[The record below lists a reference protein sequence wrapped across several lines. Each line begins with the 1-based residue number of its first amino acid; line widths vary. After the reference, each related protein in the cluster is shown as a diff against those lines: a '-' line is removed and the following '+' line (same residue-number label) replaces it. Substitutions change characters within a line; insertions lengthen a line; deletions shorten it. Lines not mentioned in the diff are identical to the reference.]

1 MVHPI
6 DNMTLD
12 DARERRGYLNKNRSL
27 LFLFVYKVGPIHAC
41 VEEGKNGRVK
51 RSSNCILK
59 LTQQQKPVILGNE
72 YMIIKEGY
80 FVLSPP
86 HFSLFVCS
94 PVYRRPF
101 PSEKIRASSS
111 QKAGGGGG
119 CLYTS
124 YLCAFLLRLRLHLS
138 GCFKTLRFRK
148 NTRPLV
154 AYSNLFRPKR
164 LNAKYAY
171 RACAV

>member
-1 MVHPI
+1 MPERDEVILIEIVHFCF
-6 DNMTLD
+6 
-12 DARERRGYLNKNRSL
+12 SL
-27 LFLFVYKVGPIHAC
+27 SYKVGPTHAC
-41 VEEGKNGRVK
+41 VEEAKNGRVK

-72 YMIIKEGY
+72 YIIIKEGY
-80 FVLSPP
+80 FALSPP
-86 HFSLFVCS
+86 HLSLFVCS
-94 PVYRRPF
+94 PVYRRPL

-111 QKAGGGGG
+111 QKGGGGW
-119 CLYTS
+119 LYTS
-124 YLCAFLLRLRLHLS
+124 YLRAFLLRLRLHLS

-148 NTRPLV
+148 NTRSLV

-164 LNAKYAY
+164 LNAKYPY